1 MNESINTVSS
11 KKANQIRQIMK
22 EARFAR
28 KGDYRTY
35 ENYKQQII
43 DLNLPW
49 DKQDFILRELT
60 KILRV

>member
-11 KKANQIRQIMK
+11 TKANQIRQIMK

-35 ENYKQQII
+35 ENYKQQIV

-49 DKQDFILRELT
+49 DKQDFILRELA

>member
-1 MNESINTVSS
+1 MKEEIISREMKEQAI
-11 KKANQIRQIMK
+11 QIMK

-35 ENYKQQII
+35 ENYKQRII

-49 DKQDFILRELT
+49 DKQDFMLRELA